1 MGVGVAEPHRS
12 RDEELA
18 DTVEKLENHITRERE
33 SQGLSGNAGERENT
47 PKVGSPD
54 EPPD

>member
-1 MGVGVAEPHRS
+1 MGNCVAEPHRS

-18 DTVEKLENHITRERE
+18 DTVEELEDHVTRERE
-33 SQGLSGNAGERENT
+33 SQGLSGNAKERENT